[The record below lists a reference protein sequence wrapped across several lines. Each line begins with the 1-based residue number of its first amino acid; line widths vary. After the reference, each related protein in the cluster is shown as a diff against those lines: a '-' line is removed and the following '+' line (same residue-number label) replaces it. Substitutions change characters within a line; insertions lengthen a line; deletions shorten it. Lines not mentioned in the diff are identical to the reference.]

1 MASLYILGL
10 YSLYSNALASSIIRS
25 GERVNSRSSRYLL
38 NTLINIT
45 GKAEAGVY

>member
-10 YSLYSNALASSIIRS
+10 YSLYNNALASSTIRS
-25 GERVNSRSSRYLL
+25 GEKVGSYNSKYLL

-45 GKAEAGVY
+45 GEAEAGEY